1 MHNSVLYSWTSY
13 LSVNDQYWYLDSIS
27 LNFIFYDAILSLLPF
42 LMLFNFFFYSV
53 YISNDYS
60 VLFSI
65 FDFIQILKF
74 NNLNSLSNVFYLD
87 LFYNTSNNFSFFLE
101 IFQVNNQNTLSLTL
115 LKAPEVVLIL
125 TNFLSSTFI
134 SSTVSLSES
143 VTYSAYIDNL
153 MFANLELFFFL
164 NLYFFFTL
172 IVILFVNLFSTSKWY
187 LFNSTFMNRLYY
199 YFYTVAVEFRLQ
211 FDMTLQLVFFFFF
224 YWVVMLIIFDT
235 DKEEFIES
243 FNLSLFYFFLSIILF
258 FLIKYSYH
266 YFSFLEASVVE
277 GRSVLFISKQFVR
290 DVSNTLALFLRFFL
304 LLFRLNI
311 YDSLDDFYDSYY
323 IFVGDFD
330 EDDYLTENV
339 LPLISNLMY
348 TQDNNSDKVFMLEEE
363 HVFFLDFFYIYFL
376 IWGKLFFF
384 LFLLVEEVLRVSLAI
399 YIIYLIVLD
408 VHAVN
413 ASYTEDLYLIK
424 KRLV

>member
-1 MHNSVLYSWTSY
+1 
-13 LSVNDQYWYLDSIS
+13 
-27 LNFIFYDAILSLLPF
+27 
-42 LMLFNFFFYSV
+42 MLFNFFFYSV

-224 YWVVMLIIFDT
+224 Y
-235 DKEEFIES
+235 
-243 FNLSLFYFFLSIILF
+243 
-258 FLIKYSYH
+258 
-266 YFSFLEASVVE
+266 
-277 GRSVLFISKQFVR
+277 
-290 DVSNTLALFLRFFL
+290 
-304 LLFRLNI
+304 
-311 YDSLDDFYDSYY
+311 
-323 IFVGDFD
+323 
-330 EDDYLTENV
+330 
-339 LPLISNLMY
+339 
-348 TQDNNSDKVFMLEEE
+348 
-363 HVFFLDFFYIYFL
+363 
-376 IWGKLFFF
+376 
-384 LFLLVEEVLRVSLAI
+384 
-399 YIIYLIVLD
+399 
-408 VHAVN
+408 
-413 ASYTEDLYLIK
+413 
-424 KRLV
+424 